1 MKVIKLDIDEENE
14 FEGIDA
20 VALVAEP
27 AIEMDFQFFSKQQF
41 AETYNDYPKAART
54 AAEQG
59 IKRNKAINNKC
70 GTAVGKR
77 RATQLANGENI
88 SIETV
93 KRMRS
98 FLLRQKD
105 NYDLAVRRS
114 DYNACGYISYLLWG
128 GPAALPWATKKLRQA
143 GKLEESNREVIMR
156 EMEVQRFKSVVVDDD
171 FAIIDDRLA
180 YSTQEKAE
188 EMAKN
193 IGCKGFHTH
202 DFEGKT
208 WYMPCEKH
216 MMAEVGPRGGIRP
229 SKKAPKSD
237 TKNPNPKGKGT
248 AKGSAKTSRGAKVS
262 KSVEKTLQKKA
273 DDFNERYK
281 KKRGYGVTVGQLKAV
296 YQRGLG
302 AYNTSR
308 SPKVAARGGA
318 KQWAM
323 ARVNAYLY
331 LVKNGRPQN
340 KKYTADY
347 DLLPSK
353 HPKSNKKMYVNRIKT
368 QRRRPGAYKHKK
380 KKKYY
385 TMADQR
391 DIDGIPVF
399 ANPED
404 ALQLA
409 DSIGCEGVH
418 KHQIDGEIVYM
429 PCKSHTEAT
438 DKMLGKIEANNSL
451 QFHGE
456 NYFSDFTEEEQEQ
469 LIKNLK
475 SVGKTKEEM
484 IADGWVEMS
493 EEEFNNA
500 LYAEF
505 AVKRSDSNP
514 DKGSLLDTS
523 EFQIR
528 FRYKGTIIPTSRT
541 FCRQMVGLKLEYR
554 LEDINNMSLFGANE
568 EFSTY
573 DIFTYKGSYN
583 CRHSWEQVRYKREDR
598 NYKKADSISTLEN
611 LIGGPRAQQAA
622 QVNPKA
628 RTQAELAGPLMIPD
642 QLIPRFD
649 EQGDKYYVFF
659 DKEGI
664 KKLSYKLM
672 KNKLIDSVNIEHDK
686 DRRVADLTLVES
698 WLVADTFKDKS
709 NKYGYNL
716 PVGSW
721 FGVYKVNNQAVWDN
735 YVKTGKVKGFSV
747 EGIFAD
753 KTILAKKQEYAF
765 TKS

>member
-27 AIEMDFQFFSKQQF
+27 AIELDFQFFSKQHF
-41 AETYNDYPKAART
+41 AETYNDYPKAARK

-59 IKRNKAINNKC
+59 IKRNKAIKNKC

-88 SIETV
+88 SLDTI

-105 NYDLAVRRS
+105 NYDLAVKRS

-128 GPAALPWATKKLRQA
+128 GPAALPWATKKLRMA
-143 GKLEESNREVIMR
+143 GKLDESNRDVIM
-156 EMEVQRFKSVVVDDD
+156 
-171 FAIIDDRLA
+171 
-180 YSTQEKAE
+180 T
-188 EMAKN
+188 EMAK
-193 IGCKGFHTH
+193 I
-202 DFEGKT
+202 
-208 WYMPCEKH
+208 
-216 MMAEVGPRGGIRP
+216 GPRGGINP

-248 AKGSAKTSRGAKVS
+248 AKGDASTTRGAKVS
-262 KSVEKTLQKKA
+262 AAVEKTLKKKA
-273 DDFNERYK
+273 DDFNEKYK
-281 KKRGYGVTVGQLKAV
+281 EKRGYGVTVGQLKSV

-340 KKYTADY
+340 KKYTTDY

-353 HPKSNKKMYVNRIKT
+353 HPKSDKKMGKDNPYRG
-368 QRRRPGAYKHKK
+368 PG
-380 KKKYY
+380 KYGF
-385 TMADQR
+385 ADQAE
-391 DIDGIPVF
+391 IDGIPVF
-399 ANPED
+399 ANENQ
-404 ALQLA
+404 ALQMA
-409 DSIGCEGVH
+409 NNIGCAGTH
-418 KHQIDGEIVYM
+418 SHTLAGEIVYM
-429 PCKSHTEAT
+429 PCKTHTEAT
-438 DKMLGKIEANNSL
+438 DKMLKKIEESRPL
-451 QFHGE
+451 EMFHGE
-456 NYFSDFTEEEQEQ
+456 NYFEDFTDEEKEQ
-469 LIKNLK
+469 LVKNLK
-475 SVGKTKEEM
+475 SVGKNEADM
-484 IADGWVEMS
+484 IADGWVELS
-493 EEEFNNA
+493 DDEFNNA

-505 AVKRSDSNP
+505 AVKRNDSNP

-523 EFQIR
+523 EFQILFKYVGPR
-528 FRYKGTIIPTSRT
+528 DSKNRT
-541 FCRQMVGLKLEYR
+541 FCRQVLNLDALYR

-573 DIFTYKGSYN
+573 DIFQYKGSYN
-583 CRHSWEQVRYKREDR
+583 CRHGWAQKRFKRKDE
-598 NYKKADSISTLEN
+598 NYKKADSLSTLQDI
-611 LIGGPRAQQAA
+611 IGGPRAQAAA
-622 QVNPKA
+622 QVNPKS
-628 RTQAELAGPLMIPD
+628 RTQAEVEAGVPEGQFQFAAISDKRELAGPLMVPD
-642 QLIPRFD
+642 KLIPRYD
-649 EQGDKYYVFF
+649 ENGDKYYVFF
-659 DKEGI
+659 DADGI

-672 KNKLIDSVNIEHDK
+672 QNKLIDSVNIEHDS
-686 DRRVADLTLVES
+686 DRKVADLTLVES
-698 WLVADTFKDKS
+698 WLVADGDKDKS
-709 NKYGYNL
+709 ASYGYNL
-716 PVGSW
+716 PAGSW
-721 FGVYKVNNQAVWDN
+721 FGIYKVNNEEVWDK
-735 YVKTGKVKGFSV
+735 YIKTGAVKGFSV

-753 KTILAKKQEYAF
+753 KTILAQKQEYAF

>member
-27 AIEMDFQFFSKQQF
+27 AIELDFQFFSKQHF
-41 AETYNDYPKAART
+41 AETYSDYPKAARK

-88 SIETV
+88 SLETV

-143 GKLEESNREVIMR
+143 GKLEESNRDVIMT
-156 EMEVQRFKSVVVDDD
+156 E
-171 FAIIDDRLA
+171 
-180 YSTQEKAE
+180 
-188 EMAKN
+188 
-193 IGCKGFHTH
+193 
-202 DFEGKT
+202 
-208 WYMPCEKH
+208 
-216 MMAEVGPRGGIRP
+216 MAEVGPRGGIRP

-248 AKGSAKTSRGAKVS
+248 AKGDASTSRGAKVS

-281 KKRGYGVTVGQLKAV
+281 KKRGYGVTVGQLKSV

-353 HPKSNKKMYVNRIKT
+353 HPKSNKKMYIDNPYRG
-368 QRRRPGAYKHKK
+368 PG
-380 KKKYY
+380 KYSFG
-385 TMADQR
+385 DLKE
-391 DIDGIPVF
+391 IDGIPVF
-399 ANPED
+399 VNENQ
-404 ALQLA
+404 ALQMA
-409 DSIGCEGVH
+409 NNIGCAGTHIHEEG
-418 KHQIDGEIVYM
+418 GTTYYM
-429 PCKSHTEAT
+429 PCKTHTEAT
-438 DKMLGKIEANNSL
+438 DKMLKKIEENRSL
-451 QFHGE
+451 EFHGE
-456 NYFSDFTEEEQEQ
+456 NYFSDFTDEELEQ
-469 LIKNLK
+469 LGKNLK
-475 SVGKTKEEM
+475 SVGIQKADLM
-484 IADGWVEMS
+484 SDGWVEMK
-493 EEEFNNA
+493 EDEFNNA

-514 DKGSLLDTS
+514 NKGSLQDTS
-523 EFQIR
+523 QFKVL
-528 FRYKGTIIPTSRT
+528 YKYVGPRDSKNRT
-541 FCRQMVGLKLEYR
+541 FCRQVLNLDALYR
-554 LEDINNMSLFGANE
+554 LEDINNMSLFGAND

-583 CRHSWEQVRYKREDR
+583 CRHAWQQKFFKRIDEENNR
-598 NYKKADSISTLEN
+598 AKKNPILEEI
-611 LIGGPRAQQAA
+611 LGGPRAQSAG

-628 RTQAELAGPLMIPD
+628 RTQAEVEAGVPEGQFQFSAVEDKYELAGPLMVPD

-649 EQGDKYYVFF
+649 ENGDKYYVFF
-659 DKEGI
+659 DKDGI

-672 KNKLIDSVNIEHDK
+672 RNKLIDSVNIEHDK
-686 DRRVADLTLVES
+686 DRKVADLTLVES
-698 WLVADTFKDKS
+698 WLVADSDKDKS
-709 NKYGYNL
+709 NKYGYSL

-721 FGVYKVNNQAVWDN
+721 FGVYKVNNKEVWDK
-735 YVKTGKVKGFSV
+735 YIKTGAVKGFSV